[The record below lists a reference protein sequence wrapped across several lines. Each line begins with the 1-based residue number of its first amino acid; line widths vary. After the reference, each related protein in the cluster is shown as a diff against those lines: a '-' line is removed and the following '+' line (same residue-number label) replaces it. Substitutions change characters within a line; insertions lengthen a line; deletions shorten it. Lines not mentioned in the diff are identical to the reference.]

1 MKKRKKA
8 IVKAQGRRA
17 AVRRRRR
24 RATAPAVHPA
34 GSSAAQE
41 GWRLSSPPA
50 STWGSCQRWGPPGS
64 PPQHPPLL
72 HPALWGCL
80 ASHCSASWPNWSC
93 ANAAVTWPWKV
104 SGPLC
109 PLPIAVPPPHCC
121 APRCP
126 PGMLCAVH
134 ATQRSCSGGAAA
146 CVQGCAG
153 QSACCAAG
161 EGLCARSQRAFIVQ
175 GHVHAVLAVQGFVCL
190 HSTALHAGAVHALS
204 AAPCT
209 YLQSRTV
216 CVFPPQSLCVR
227 DLYVCS
233 TGHCACF
240 HRTFAVQGFLHAC
253 TEHLQLRALCVFEPC
268 LCCAGLHVPF
278 AHGVQ
283 QQQHGARQ
291 QGPAHSPGP
300 SSGLCSSAGSRQAP
314 GFPPSSASPGNPG
327 GPCREGPGTSPAPLQ
342 WAGGRRAVRARC
354 WLCFAIGLW
363 VCVGAVESPWSRLP
377 QMGLWLGCITASLP
391 TLALALCTDEFIA
404 GRCHAPISAAHW
416 GHTVPFVP
424 SPCSVDALWQR
435 VHAAPRSP
443 QTPACPQIPKPPR
456 SAPRAHPW
464 VLTPPVGSMPL
475 QCSMRWDGTGGPGAS
490 PLTSALGRGGRG
502 PAGLQPTE
510 PCHGG
515 SCLVSGGGSQ
525 PGGQPPGAQ
534 PPAHLPPAP
543 CPRAAPQ
550 VHLDPQNQGGE

>member
-1 MKKRKKA
+1 M
-8 IVKAQGRRA
+8 
-17 AVRRRRR
+17 
-24 RATAPAVHPA
+24 
-34 GSSAAQE
+34 
-41 GWRLSSPPA
+41 
-50 STWGSCQRWGPPGS
+50 
-64 PPQHPPLL
+64 
-72 HPALWGCL
+72 
-80 ASHCSASWPNWSC
+80 
-93 ANAAVTWPWKV
+93 
-104 SGPLC
+104 
-109 PLPIAVPPPHCC
+109 
-121 APRCP
+121 
-126 PGMLCAVH
+126 
-134 ATQRSCSGGAAA
+134 
-146 CVQGCAG
+146 CAG
-153 QSACCAAG
+153 LCWQSACCAAG
-161 EGLCARSQRAFIVQ
+161 EGLCARLQRAFIVQ

-190 HSTALHAGAVHALS
+190 HSTALHPGAVHALS
-204 AAPCT
+204 AAPCM

-233 TGHCACF
+233 TGRCACF

-283 QQQHGARQ
+283 QQQHSARQ

-342 WAGGRRAVRARC
+342 WAGGRGAVRARC

-391 TLALALCTDEFIA
+391 TPALALCTDEFIA
-404 GRCHAPISAAHW
+404 GRCHAPIPAAHW

-443 QTPACPQIPKPPR
+443 QTPACPHIPKPPR

-475 QCSMRWDGTGGPGAS
+475 QCCMRWDGTGGPGAS

-543 CPRAAPQ
+543 CPCAAPQ